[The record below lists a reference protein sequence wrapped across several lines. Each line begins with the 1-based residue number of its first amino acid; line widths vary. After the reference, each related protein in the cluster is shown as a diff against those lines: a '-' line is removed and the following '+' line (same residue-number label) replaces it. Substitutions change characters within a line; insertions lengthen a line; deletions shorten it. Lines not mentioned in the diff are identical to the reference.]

1 MDKDIVLWIM
11 GGLIVIIGWFANRK
25 ISELEKADTEHR
37 VEISALKESKAEM
50 KLHIAENYIKR
61 SEIKEFME
69 RIDLN
74 LREIF
79 QELKSKADK

>member
-1 MDKDIVLWIM
+1 MDQQIVLWIM

-25 ISELEKADTEHR
+25 ISELETADAEHR

-50 KLHIAENYIKR
+50 RLHIAENYIKR

-69 RIDLN
+69 RIDTN
-74 LREIF
+74 LRVIF
-79 QELKSKADK
+79 AELKSKADK

>member
-1 MDKDIVLWIM
+1 MDKEIVLWIM
-11 GGLIVIIGWFANRK
+11 GGLIVVIGWFANRK
-25 ISELEKADTEHR
+25 ISELEKADAEHR

-69 RIDLN
+69 RIDMN